1 MDNNK
6 IVYIGMSADLIHP
19 GHINLINAASAYGDI
34 TVGLLTDEAIASYK
48 RVPFLSYS
56 QREMVIKNL
65 KGVVKVVPQNT
76 LDYTKNLILLKPDYV
91 VHGDDWKD
99 GIQSKTRDAVIETL
113 KQWNGELIEVPY
125 TEGISSTSLNKAI
138 KSDGVS
144 SASRQKL
151 LRRTL
156 SSRKITKIIE
166 GHSALCALI
175 VENTKV
181 EVNEEIREFDGIWSS
196 SLTDSTI
203 RGKPDIET
211 LDLTTRL
218 NTINE
223 IFEVSTKPLIYDADT
238 GGIVEHFVFTVKT
251 LERLGVSA
259 VVIEDKVGLKKN
271 SLFGA
276 EADQT
281 QDSIEGFCNKIS
293 RGKKAQIEEEFM
305 IIARIESLI
314 LEVGMDDA
322 IKRAKAYVAA
332 GADGILIHSKSKDP
346 DEVIEFSRLFREFDE
361 STPLV
366 VVPSTYSH
374 VTSTELGDAGIN
386 VVIYANHLLR
396 GSYPAMSNIAE
407 SILQHSS
414 SKEADKLC
422 MPIKEIINL
431 IPST

>member
-1 MDNNK
+1 MSNNK
-6 IVYIGMSADLIHP
+6 TVYVGMSADLIHP
-19 GHINLINAASAYGDI
+19 GHINLINAASTYGDI
-34 TVGLLTDEAIASYK
+34 TVGLLTDQAIASYK
-48 RVPFLSYS
+48 RVPFLSYT
-56 QREMVIKNL
+56 QRETVIRSL
-65 KGVVKVVPQNT
+65 KGVINVVPQNT
-76 LDYTKNLILLKPDYV
+76 LDYTKNLIELKPDYV
-91 VHGDDWKD
+91 VHGDDWK
-99 GIQSKTRDAVIETL
+99 GGVQSKTRDAVIETL
-113 KQWNGELIEVPY
+113 KKWDGKLIEVPY
-125 TEGISSTSLNKAI
+125 TEGISSTSINNAI

-144 SASRQKL
+144 SHSRQKL

-156 SSRKITKIIE
+156 ASRGITKIME

-175 VENTKV
+175 IENVKV
-181 EVNEEIREFDGIWSS
+181 EVEDEIREFDGIWSS
-196 SLTDSTI
+196 SLTDSTV
-203 RGKPDIET
+203 RGKPDIEA

-271 SLFGA
+271 SLFGTEA
-276 EADQT
+276 EQT
-281 QDSIEGFCNKIS
+281 QDTIEGFCNKIT
-293 RGKKAQIEEEFM
+293 RGKQAQIDEDFM

-314 LEVGMDDA
+314 LEAGMDDA
-322 IKRAKAYVAA
+322 IERAKAYVAA
-332 GADGILIHSKSKDP
+332 GADGILIHSKSKSP
-346 DEVIEFSRLFREFDE
+346 DEVIEFSKLFREYNKDI
-361 STPLV
+361 PLV

-374 VTSTELGDAGIN
+374 ITSQELEKAGIN

-407 SILQHSS
+407 SILENSS